1 MKKARKKRIYS
12 PTKRKI
18 LLLLQAGIALGLS
31 PSPRTHLYVL
41 RQLSKEWREIERE
54 YLRRAVRE
62 FYQERLVDWKE
73 KSDGTIKVVLTEM
86 GKERAMEFNV
96 DELEIKIPSVWDGKW
111 RIVFFDIPEKKRG
124 ARDALRDKLKTLGF
138 YELQKSVLI
147 FPYECRNEID
157 FLVEFFEI
165 RPFVYYAEMA
175 NPTNEAKLKLRFNLK

>member
-1 MKKARKKRIYS
+1 MIKIAKNKKRRIYS

-41 RQLSKEWREIERE
+41 KQLSKEWREIERE

-86 GKERAMEFNV
+86 GKKRAMEFNI
-96 DELEIKIPSVWDGKW
+96 DELKIK
-111 RIVFFDIPEKKRG
+111 VF
-124 ARDALRDKLKTLGF
+124 
-138 YELQKSVLI
+138 I
-147 FPYECRNEID
+147 FII
-157 FLVEFFEI
+157 F
-165 RPFVYYAEMA
+165 
-175 NPTNEAKLKLRFNLK
+175 